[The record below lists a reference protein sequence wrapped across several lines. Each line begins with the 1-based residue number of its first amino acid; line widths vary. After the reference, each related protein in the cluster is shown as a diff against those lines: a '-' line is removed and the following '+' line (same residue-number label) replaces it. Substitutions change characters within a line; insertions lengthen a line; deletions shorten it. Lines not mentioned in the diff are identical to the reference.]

1 MHLQDVGATY
11 KAALD
16 ALNNHFEPKK
26 NVVFKKHVFCQAMQ
40 GTNEWSLNFVTR
52 LRKLV
57 STSEF
62 ANPNSEIRDQF
73 ID

>member
-26 NVVFKKHVFCQAMQ
+26 NVVFKEHVFYQAMQ
-40 GTNEWSLNFVTR
+40 GTNEWLLNFVTR